1 MEATIDK
8 IIEGKR
14 KKGKEVPMDPK
25 EVIEAEL
32 SKFKELPS
40 KTARFDLC
48 KLDLLK
54 HLKIMARLSLFQW
67 QDILKCWFLNLS

>member
-8 IIEGKR
+8 IMEGKR
-14 KKGKEVPMDPK
+14 KKGKEVAGDPK
-25 EVIEAEL
+25 DVIEAEL

-48 KLDLLK
+48 K
-54 HLKIMARLSLFQW
+54 HVVQFTSL
-67 QDILKCWFLNLS
+67 NV